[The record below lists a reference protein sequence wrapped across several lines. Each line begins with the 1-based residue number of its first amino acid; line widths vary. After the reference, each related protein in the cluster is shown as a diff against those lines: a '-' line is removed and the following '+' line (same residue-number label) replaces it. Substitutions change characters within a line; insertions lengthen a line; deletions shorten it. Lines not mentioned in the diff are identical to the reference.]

1 MSSRHSE
8 ITNAQLKTNT
18 MSILSDRI
26 NNLSTS
32 QTLAMA
38 ALARELKA
46 QGKDIISLSLGEPDF
61 NTPDFIKEAAKKA
74 IDENYSTYS
83 PVDGYMELKE
93 AICRKFKRDNNLDY
107 KPANIV
113 VSTGAKQSLYNI
125 AQVMLNDGDE
135 VILPA
140 PYWVS
145 YFEIIKLSGGIP
157 VEVPT
162 SVETDFKITPE
173 QLEKAIT
180 SKTKMMW
187 FSSPCNPSGS
197 VYNRDE
203 LTAIGKILEKHP
215 NIYIVSDE
223 IYEHINFSGTFC
235 SIGSIPG
242 LFERTIT
249 VNGVAKAFAMT
260 GWRIGYIG
268 APEFIAK
275 ACTKMQ
281 GQVTSGANSIAQR
294 ATITAVDADPK
305 VLNEMV
311 AAFKNRRDLV
321 VGLTATIPGLKLNVP
336 EGAFYIFPDVSSFF
350 GKTLRG
356 KLINNADDFS
366 MYLLSEANVA
376 TVTGDAFGN
385 PSCIRIS
392 YATSEELLTEAF
404 NRIKEA
410 LS

>member
-1 MSSRHSE
+1 
-8 ITNAQLKTNT
+8 

-93 AICRKFKRDNNLDY
+93 AICRKFKRDNSLEY
-107 KPANIV
+107 TPANIV

-125 AQVMLNDGDE
+125 AQVMLNEGDE

-145 YFEIIKLSGGIP
+145 YYEIIKLSGGVP
-157 VEVPT
+157 VAVPT
-162 SVETDFKITPE
+162 SVETNFKITAE

-180 SKTKMMW
+180 PKTKMMW

-197 VYNRDE
+197 VYNREE
-203 LTAIGKILEKHP
+203 LTAIGQVLEKYP

-294 ATITAVDADPK
+294 ATITAVDADSK
-305 VLNEMV
+305 VLQYMV
-311 AAFKNRRDLV
+311 DAFHSRRDLV
-321 VGLTATIPGLKLNVP
+321 VGLIKEIPGLKINVP
-336 EGAFYIFPDVSSFF
+336 EGAFYVFPDVSSFF
-350 GKTLRG
+350 GETLRG
-356 KLINNADDFS
+356 KLINNADDLS

-385 PSCIRIS
+385 PDCIRIS
-392 YATSEELLTEAF
+392 YATSEKLLTDAF
-404 NRIKEA
+404 KRIKEA
-410 LS
+410 LA

>member
-1 MSSRHSE
+1 M
-8 ITNAQLKTNT
+8 NNNP
-18 MSILSDRI
+18 LSDRI

-83 PVDGYMELKE
+83 PVDGYQELKE

-145 YFEIIKLSGGIP
+145 YFEIVKMAGGVP

-162 SVETDFKITPE
+162 SVESDFKITPQ
-173 QLEKAIT
+173 QLEAAIT
-180 SKTKMMW
+180 PKTKMIW
-187 FSSPCNPSGS
+187 YSSPCNPSGS
-197 VYNRDE
+197 VYSREE
-203 LTAIGKILEKHP
+203 LTALANVLEKYP
-215 NIYIVSDE
+215 NIYVVADE
-223 IYEHINFSGTFC
+223 IYEHINFSGTLC
-235 SIGSIPG
+235 SIASIPG
-242 LFERTIT
+242 MFEKTIT

-268 APEFIAK
+268 APEIIAK

-294 ATITAVDADPK
+294 ATITAVDADPS

-311 AAFKNRRDLV
+311 AAFKSRRNLV
-321 VGLTATIPGLKLNVP
+321 VGLINAIPGLKLNVP
-336 EGAFYIFPDVSSFF
+336 EGAFYVFPDVSSYF

-366 MYLLSEANVA
+366 MYLLAEANVA

-385 PSCIRIS
+385 PNCIRFS
-392 YATSEELLTEAF
+392 YATSEELLTEALR
-404 NRIKEA
+404 RIKEA
-410 LS
+410 LA